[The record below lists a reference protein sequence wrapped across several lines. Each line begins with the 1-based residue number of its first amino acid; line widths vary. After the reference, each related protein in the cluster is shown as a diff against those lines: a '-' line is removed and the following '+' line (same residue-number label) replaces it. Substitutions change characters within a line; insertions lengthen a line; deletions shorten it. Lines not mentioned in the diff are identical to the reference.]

1 MKKTLVIMGSLL
13 LSACV
18 AHDTD
23 LDAQAAQRQEKLN
36 ERQQT
41 TGCTFA
47 RDHDAY
53 RNCILNTYYMRQPQT
68 YIPAELD
75 NGQPLAVTGPRYHA
89 GTPVLQAIVEPQP
102 QRLWAAPTVEAH
114 STSVETVCEKS
125 YQPQEAVITTT
136 EMPLNPPPP
145 EVIVVEQEVAP
156 APAPQPEPQP
166 RTWWKEYQENKP
178 APAPE
183 PKCPCE
189 DPNDPC
195 PQCYN
200 K

>member
-23 LDAQAAQRQEKLN
+23 LDAQAAQREAKLN
-36 ERQQT
+36 MRHQRS
-41 TGCTFA
+41 GCTFTS
-47 RDHDAY
+47 DHDAY
-53 RNCILNTYYMRQPQT
+53 RNCILNTYYMHQPQT
-68 YIPAELD
+68 YVPAELD
-75 NGQPLAVTGPRYHA
+75 NGRPLAITAPGGCCAQHQPA
-89 GTPVLQAIVEPQP
+89 VLPALAEPQQP
-102 QRLWAAPTVEAH
+102 YLWAAPTTEAH
-114 STSVETVCEKS
+114 TSSVETVCEKT

-136 EMPLNPPPP
+136 EMPMNPPPP
-145 EVIVVEQEVAP
+145 EVIVVEQE
-156 APAPQPEPQP
+156 QPKEEP
-166 RTWWKEYQENKP
+166 RTWWASYQEKKTP
-178 APAPE
+178 APA

>member
-23 LDAQAAQRQEKLN
+23 LDAQAAQRQARLN
-36 ERQQT
+36 MRHQT

-47 RDHDAY
+47 HDHDAY
-53 RNCILNTYYMRQPQT
+53 RNCILNTYYMRQPRT
-68 YIPAELD
+68 YVPAELD
-75 NGQPLAVTGPRYHA
+75 NGKPLAVTGQGYRMGA
-89 GTPVLQAIVEPQP
+89 PVLQTIAEPQP
-102 QRLWAAPTVEAH
+102 VQLWAAPAVEAH
-114 STSVETVCEKS
+114 SSSVETVCEKT

-136 EMPLNPPPP
+136 EMPLNPPPA
-145 EVIVVEQEVAP
+145 EVIVVEQEP
-156 APAPQPEPQP
+156 APVAQPQP
-166 RTWWKEYQENKP
+166 RTWWTEYKENKP
-178 APAPE
+178 APAPA

-195 PQCYN
+195 PQCYD

>member
-1 MKKTLVIMGSLL
+1 MKQTLVIMGSLL

-23 LDAQAAQRQEKLN
+23 LDARAAQRQAALN
-36 ERQQT
+36 LRHQT
-41 TGCTFA
+41 TGCTFTS
-47 RDHDAY
+47 DHDAY
-53 RNCILNTYYMRQPQT
+53 RNCILNTYYMRHPQT
-68 YIPAELD
+68 YIPAELE
-75 NGQPLAVTGPRYHA
+75 NGQPLAVTGTGCPASHP
-89 GTPVLQAIVEPQP
+89 PVLAGIAEPQQP
-102 QRLWAAPTVEAH
+102 HPWAAPMTEAH
-114 STSVETVCEKS
+114 TSSVETVCEKT

-136 EMPLNPPPP
+136 EMPINPPAP
-145 EVIVVEQEVAP
+145 EVIVVEQEPAAPEP
-156 APAPQPEPQP
+156 AP
-166 RTWWKEYQENKP
+166 TWWASYQENKKPEP
-178 APAPE
+178 A